1 MKPYWL
7 GQLPL
12 LLLTLLLSLL
22 AALLTA
28 GVSLVLQQAI
38 DVALAGEAAAFGR
51 TFLFALGYVLLLCA
65 LSVGASLSAKALSG
79 RMLRQ
84 YRLDVFRGILRRRPA
99 SFQAEPTAN
108 YLSALN
114 NDMKLVEENYIAAGL
129 RVFEMTALLGATVV
143 LLLRLSPLV
152 ALLLLVSFLGMLLLP
167 ALVGRLLERRQ
178 DLLSKRMA
186 ELTET
191 AKDLFGG
198 YAVLRDYRRTEAAG
212 TWFET
217 ANRAETRAKF
227 QAAKLFAL
235 NEGLSDTLSVLSTL
249 GVIFLSAYLVL
260 RGELTMGALLALVQL
275 SGSFLS
281 PLVLLLQ
288 DLPKLQG
295 VRPVLARLNGYAGT
309 PEPPVLAQ
317 PRFAREI
324 CLRGV
329 GFAYTPDVPVF
340 SGVDLT
346 LERGKKYAILG
357 ESGSGKST
365 LIHLLTGFLE
375 GYQGSITYDGQELR
389 TLDGQKLPALV
400 SVLRQEITLFRW
412 TLGEN
417 IHLREAFPRE
427 ALDRALA
434 DSGVDAF
441 LSPERNLDTPVGEDG
456 ALLSGGQRQRVA
468 LARALLRETPFLI
481 LDEGTSALD
490 RDTAWA
496 VESRLLADPTRT
508 LLTITHKLEPALAGQ
523 YDGIFRLHRNGLE
536 KIPLSRYTE
545 G

>member
-28 GVSLVLQQAI
+28 GGSLVLQQAI

-375 GYQGSITYDGQELR
+375 GYQGSITYAGQELR
-389 TLDGQKLPALV
+389 TL
-400 SVLRQEITLFRW
+400 EITLFRW

-496 VESRLLADPTRT
+496 IESRLLADPTRT